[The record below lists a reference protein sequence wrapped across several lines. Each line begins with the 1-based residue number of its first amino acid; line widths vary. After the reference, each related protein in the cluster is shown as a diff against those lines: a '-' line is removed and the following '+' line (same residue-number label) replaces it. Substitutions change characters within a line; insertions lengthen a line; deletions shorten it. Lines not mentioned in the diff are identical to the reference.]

1 MSMHESLPVAGY
13 QPQSTERVDRVN
25 VHKVLEERILRVID
39 ELQSSGA
46 GDPRWLAIA
55 RTDLEKGFMALNR
68 AVFQPARIKLPGD
81 DRPSVEELER
91 ILAEPDSK
99 VQILPDG
106 TVVRLGAEL
115 DQIQQ
120 GETT

>member
-1 MSMHESLPVAGY
+1 MHESLPVAGY